1 VGLPSIHRLKHW
13 RDFRTVYQQGNR
25 HHGSY
30 LILRALSVSETEMQ
44 SAMQSHHLPHL
55 PTRIGISIS
64 TKVSKKAVQRNS
76 IERRIKGALRELLPR
91 INDGWQI
98 VIVVKAQAIECK
110 YADFL
115 RELEQLLIKS
125 KIINGY

>member
-1 VGLPSIHRLKHW
+1 VGLPNKHRLKHW

-30 LILRALSVSETEMQ
+30 LILRALSASETEMQ
-44 SAMQSHHLPHL
+44 SHHL

-76 IERRIKGALRELLPR
+76 IKRRIKGALRELLPR

>member
-13 RDFRTVYQQGNR
+13 RDFRAVYQQGSR

-30 LILRALSVSETEMQ
+30 LILRALSTPETE
-44 SAMQSHHLPHL
+44 AQSHYS

-64 TKVSKKAVQRNS
+64 TKVSKKAVQRNL
-76 IERRIKGALRELLPR
+76 IKRRIKGALQELLPR
-91 INDGWQI
+91 MNGGWQI
-98 VIVVKAQAIECK
+98 VIVVKTQAIECK

>member
-30 LILRALSVSETEMQ
+30 VILRTLSASETEIQ
-44 SAMQSHHLPHL
+44 SEIQSHHL

-76 IERRIKGALRELLPR
+76 IKRRIKGALRELLPR
-91 INDGWQI
+91 IENGWQI